1 MLSNAAMMKTAYL
14 MLVLIFIKL
23 LIFDIQPLLS
33 RKKVINL
40 QANPGMQLGDGALI
54 LEGERNGDV
63 IDASAFVKFGENSA
77 LPGTTPGQTQK
88 IFDVSGT
95 F

>member
-1 MLSNAAMMKTAYL
+1 MLSNANMMKTGYL

-23 LIFDIQPLLS
+23 LIFDIQPVLN

-40 QANPGMQLGDGALI
+40 QVEPGMQLGDGSLI

-63 IDASAFVKFGENSA
+63 IDASGFVKFGEQSA
-77 LPGTTPGQTQK
+77 LPGTTPGQKEK
-88 IFDVSGT
+88 IFSVSGT